1 MALLVGFRV
10 FFWACQLMCLGLCST
25 GSKTGASG
33 RCVGCQG
40 SGMKVSIRQLGP
52 NMIQQMQHVCTDC
65 KGSGPVNCS
74 CYSGISLLLLSATDH
89 HLVVESLKVLVL
101 FLAGEVI
108 NEKDK
113 CGQCKGQKV
122 VQDKKTLEV
131 HVEKGMQHGQ
141 KITFQ
146 GEADEAVWSCPQR
159 SHTQKFSIL
168 FGSLS
173 LFCCVSSIF
182 LVSYI
187 ISLPFRFCWAS
198 QHHVWVF
205 PFLLVFW
212 QTT

>member
-1 MALLVGFRV
+1 
-10 FFWACQLMCLGLCST
+10 
-25 GSKTGASG
+25 
-33 RCVGCQG
+33 
-40 SGMKVSIRQLGP
+40 MKVSIRQLGP

-65 KGSGPVNCS
+65 KGSG
-74 CYSGISLLLLSATDH
+74 
-89 HLVVESLKVLVL
+89 
-101 FLAGEVI
+101 EVI
-108 NEKDK
+108 SEKDK

-173 LFCCVSSIF
+173 LFCRVLKCCCGDIVAVLLCCECELSI
-182 LVSYI
+182 Y
-187 ISLPFRFCWAS
+187 
-198 QHHVWVF
+198 HHVTIVQICNMIF
-205 PFLLVFW
+205 AFLCQMTLQTADLPGLVY
-212 QTT
+212 

>member
-1 MALLVGFRV
+1 
-10 FFWACQLMCLGLCST
+10 
-25 GSKTGASG
+25 
-33 RCVGCQG
+33 
-40 SGMKVSIRQLGP
+40 MKVSIRQLGP

-187 ISLPFRFCWAS
+187 SSLPFRFC
-198 QHHVWVF
+198 
-205 PFLLVFW
+205 
-212 QTT
+212 